1 MWDADAGELGITGAV
16 TFTGDCVE
24 FKRCLSKLLTV
35 GLNGLEGACWGV
47 AVEPQL
53 PNGFGEE
60 EIEFSSCLLYV
71 PLDGLLSGCNIGV
84 TLST

>member
-1 MWDADAGELGITGAV
+1 M
-16 TFTGDCVE
+16 E

-35 GLNGLEGACWGV
+35 GLNGLRGACWGV
-47 AVEPQL
+47 AEASRL

-71 PLDGLLSGCNIGV
+71 PLDGLLSECNIGV